1 MKRSERYNDAEESF
15 RLAFQ
20 GEQSKMWTSIPG
32 IVDSVNLDA
41 QTLSVQPSIQGIVL
55 DEESNATNVNLPL
68 CVDVPIVWPR
78 AGGFSLTFPIKQ
90 GDEVLIV
97 FASRCIDSWWQ
108 NGGVGSQAELRM
120 HDLSDGF
127 AMLAPTSQPKKLSNV
142 SGENVQLRTDSGTSY
157 IEITPDGKINILT
170 NSEVNIDANNINI
183 SSESLS
189 VNSTSCSVEST
200 SCSVNS
206 TSCSVQSSTVDIN
219 ASNTVS
225 IIAATAATIQAPTIN
240 LIGNVAT
247 SGGGLSVDGAD
258 YEQHR
263 HSGVRSGGANSGP
276 VV

>member
-1 MKRSERYNDAEESF
+1 MKRSERYNDPEESF
-15 RLAFQ
+15 RLAYK

-32 IVDSVNLDA
+32 IVDSVDLDT

-78 AGGFSLTFPIKQ
+78 AGGFSLTFPIKA
-90 GDEVLIV
+90 GDEVLLV

-120 HDLSDGF
+120 HDLSDG
-127 AMLAPTSQPKKLSNV
+127 
-142 SGENVQLRTDSGTSY
+142 VQLRTDSGTSY

-170 NSEVNIDANNINI
+170 NSEVNINANDINI
-183 SSESLS
+183 SSESL
-189 VNSTSCSVEST
+189 
-200 SCSVNS
+200 SVNS

-219 ASNTVS
+219 ASSTVS

-240 LIGNVAT
+240 LIGNVST
-247 SGGGLSVDGAD
+247 SGGGLSIDGAD

>member
-1 MKRSERYNDAEESF
+1 MKRSERYNDPEESF

-55 DEESNATNVNLPL
+55 DEQSNATNVNLPL

-78 AGGFSLTFPIKQ
+78 AGGFSLTFPIKT
-90 GDEVLIV
+90 GDEVLLV

-108 NGGVGSQAELRM
+108 NGGVGSQAELRL

-127 AMLAPTSQPKKLSNV
+127 AMLAPTSQPKRLLNV
-142 SGENVQLRTDSGTSY
+142 SGKNVQLRTDSGTSY
-157 IEITPDGKINILT
+157 IEITPDGQINILT

-183 SSESLS
+183 SSESL
-189 VNSTSCSVEST
+189 
-200 SCSVNS
+200 SVNS

-247 SGGGLSVDGAD
+247 SGGGLSIDGAD

>member
-68 CVDVPIVWPR
+68 CVDVPIVWPK

-90 GDEVLIV
+90 GDEVLLV

-170 NSEVNIDANNINI
+170 NSEVNINANDINI

-189 VNSTSCSVEST
+189 VNSTSCSVQAST
-200 SCSVNS
+200 I
-206 TSCSVQSSTVDIN
+206 DIN
-219 ASNTVS
+219 ASSTVS

-247 SGGGLSVDGAD
+247 SGGGLSIDGAD

>member
-20 GEQSKMWTSIPG
+20 GEQSKMWASIPG
-32 IVDSVNLDA
+32 IVDSVNLDT

-55 DEESNATNVNLPL
+55 DENSNATNVNLPL

-90 GDEVLIV
+90 GDEVLLV

-127 AMLAPTSQPKKLSNV
+127 AMLAPTSQPKKLVNV

-189 VNSTSCSVEST
+189 VNSTSCSV
-200 SCSVNS
+200 
-206 TSCSVQSSTVDIN
+206 QSSTVDIN
-219 ASNTVS
+219 ASSTVS

-247 SGGGLSVDGAD
+247 SGGGLSIDGAD

>member
-15 RLAFQ
+15 RLAFH

-55 DEESNATNVNLPL
+55 DEESNSTNVNLPL

-90 GDEVLIV
+90 GDEVLLV

-127 AMLAPTSQPKKLSNV
+127 AMLAPTSQPKRLLNV

-170 NSEVNIDANNINI
+170 NSEVNINANDINI

-189 VNSTSCSVEST
+189 VNST

-247 SGGGLSVDGAD
+247 SGGGLSIDGAD